1 MTAAAVLSASRL
13 AYPATFLLRSVFSLE
28 DLAGSPIDQ
37 MKVLA
42 SHALHSFKGLAGC
55 CGIFGEPLLH
65 VLGRVACA
73 QPEPERLCGALGQV
87 GEGGVPVQGDPL
99 WRALAAAGAE
109 RICRTFSCRTKS
121 PREGQCPA
129 VPSACKHPPRG
140 GLFNAA
146 SDWAACCVITIR
158 RQRNGEPSK

>member
-87 GEGGVPVQGDPL
+87 GEGGVVPVQGGPV
-99 WRALAAAGAE
+99 WRA
-109 RICRTFSCRTKS
+109 
-121 PREGQCPA
+121 
-129 VPSACKHPPRG
+129 
-140 GLFNAA
+140 N
-146 SDWAACCVITIR
+146 IR
-158 RQRNGEPSK
+158 RDGSIPVSIMSIIMTSCSEEGTVETLQILR